1 MKTESFI
8 KLINEGEYYALYK
21 IPSKDVKLLK
31 GRLNY
36 NEESTKYFDREI
48 IYGVCTNLYECE
60 DGIVAVSGVAYIT
73 KDTYALPKD
82 IGIKCKAILC
92 EFPITME
99 EEMRDDEINR
109 IERWLPNGTKA
120 EEVKFGDQ
128 AAFDKAMSDKVSIP
142 EGHRREEPVHPDY
155 YKGDNKDGKS
165 IEVFDII
172 DQFVSGDFYLG
183 NVLKYVCRAGKKSKE
198 TKKRDLE
205 KAAHY
210 IMEAIKRI

>member
-1 MKTESFI
+1 MKAESFI
-8 KLINEGEYYALYK
+8 KLINDGEYYALYK

-31 GRLNY
+31 ERLNY
-36 NEESTKYFDREI
+36 NERSTKYFDREI

-60 DGIVAVSGVAYIT
+60 DGIVAVSGVIYIT

-92 EFPITME
+92 EFPMTFEFENSNKKPKKE

-120 EEVKFGDQ
+120 EE
-128 AAFDKAMSDKVSIP
+128 VSIP

>member
-1 MKTESFI
+1 MI
-8 KLINEGEYYALYK
+8 I
-21 IPSKDVKLLK
+21 SKEK
-31 GRLNY
+31 
-36 NEESTKYFDREI
+36 
-48 IYGVCTNLYECE
+48 
-60 DGIVAVSGVAYIT
+60 
-73 KDTYALPKD
+73 
-82 IGIKCKAILC
+82 
-92 EFPITME
+92 
-99 EEMRDDEINR
+99 EMRDDEIDR
-109 IERWLPNGTKA
+109 IERWLPNDTK
-120 EEVKFGDQ
+120 VDQ
-128 AAFDKAMSDKVSIP
+128 AAFP

-155 YKGDNKDGKS
+155 YKGDNKDGKA

>member
-1 MKTESFI
+1 MWPDD
-8 KLINEGEYYALYK
+8 Y
-21 IPSKDVKLLK
+21 IPPRRGHVY
-31 GRLNY
+31 R
-36 NEESTKYFDREI
+36 T
-48 IYGVCTNLYECE
+48 
-60 DGIVAVSGVAYIT
+60 
-73 KDTYALPKD
+73 
-82 IGIKCKAILC
+82 
-92 EFPITME
+92 E
-99 EEMRDDEINR
+99 EEMRDDSTN
-109 IERWLPNGTKA
+109 TKLQIKGISG
-120 EEVKFGDQ
+120 EVEFGDQ
-128 AAFDKAMSDKVSIP
+128 AAFDKP

-198 TKKRDLE
+198 TKKQDLE